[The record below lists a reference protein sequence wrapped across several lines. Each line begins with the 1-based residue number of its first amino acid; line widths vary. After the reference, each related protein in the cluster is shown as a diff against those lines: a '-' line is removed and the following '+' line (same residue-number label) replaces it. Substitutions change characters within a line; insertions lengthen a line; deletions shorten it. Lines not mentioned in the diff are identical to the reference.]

1 MSVPA
6 GKFLTQRRLCACA
19 DSGGVV
25 ESFCLTFT
33 AGLPGIGEPM
43 SAALCED
50 GDDVAVTADNRR
62 EYVEAY
68 VDCILSSSVEKQVW
82 PAPGTPIYLNKVT
95 GMPHSRS
102 SAGPHCRAWR
112 LGRSGE
118 ALQEASMTCF
128 ARSFAWSARREVS
141 LNGSRIGAQELVQM
155 RSLRRL
161 RGGS

>member
-1 MSVPA
+1 VAVPA

-19 DSGGVV
+19 DSGGVI

-68 VDCILSSSVEKQVW
+68 VDCILNSSVEKQVW
-82 PAPGTPIYLNKVT
+82 AAPGSPICLYLLKRLAT
-95 GMPHSRS
+95 ADHQQAPPLWSTE
-102 SAGPHCRAWR
+102 AGALCR
-112 LGRSGE
+112 E
-118 ALQEASMTCF
+118 Q
-128 ARSFAWSARREVS
+128 V
-141 LNGSRIGAQELVQM
+141 
-155 RSLRRL
+155 
-161 RGGS
+161 